1 MTSEQ
6 LKYMIG
12 LAEIVDGK
20 PTAAKVARRFGV
32 NRSTVSRIFAR
43 CVEEGLLTEEFQFTF
58 RGKNFIEGCLEKK
71 KRLMHYM
78 IWKGVPYEDARKDA
92 LEILCVCG
100 QSTLDYLM
108 QPEHSREKSRK
119 RKLLEEKQ
127 ITFSGNVIEEYL
139 KSGNYS
145 VPFLFSKMDSQVAS
159 MANEGFEHPG
169 VLVVKKDRS
178 YFQLRLVQVE
188 NKSKLGKIMQGH
200 LEKMT
205 YLAEGK
211 RYEAKIEEDVVYI
224 PVNAFTFFYVQK
236 DNILQGSATMEMTC
250 TVGKV
255 NMPRSQAKLT
265 IYC

>member
-1 MTSEQ
+1 MHRAWIINVAKSQKVIKSGKQNFGTKRRGEIVTPEQ

-127 ITFSGNVIEEYL
+127 ITFSGY
-139 KSGNYS
+139 
-145 VPFLFSKMDSQVAS
+145 Q
-159 MANEGFEHPG
+159 
-169 VLVVKKDRS
+169 
-178 YFQLRLVQVE
+178 
-188 NKSKLGKIMQGH
+188 
-200 LEKMT
+200 
-205 YLAEGK
+205 
-211 RYEAKIEEDVVYI
+211 
-224 PVNAFTFFYVQK
+224 
-236 DNILQGSATMEMTC
+236 
-250 TVGKV
+250 
-255 NMPRSQAKLT
+255 
-265 IYC
+265 